1 MRKRIY
7 RISEDKFGDLKP
19 NIDFEVEQINETCFI
34 GEKFNGTLSFKS
46 NNNVKIRGVVY
57 CTNPYIKLEEPLF
70 DSVNVKINYSVDD
83 YNFKVGEELS
93 GDFVVVAVGYEKYIP
108 FTITYCKQPLMTS
121 TGEIKE
127 LKDYADFAQNRF
139 SEAVSLFYSDRFG
152 AFIEGLDK
160 RTRLLYRGFKSAPI
174 SAINVDEFLVSCGFK
189 EKMTFDLEERCDKY
203 YEINE
208 NVKGEIELSRSTWGY
223 IDIEVSCDADFV
235 SIDRTHITNDFFLGS
250 IFTLNY
256 YVHKEKMHA
265 GTNYAKIS
273 FDYRDIHKEI
283 TIMATCLKEGETL
296 ESQSHKTNIAKL
308 KACRLYE
315 DFRLRNITANQ
326 WSTRT
331 LELLD
336 SLENDFSDDNFVLLM
351 KALLYVT
358 NNQKQEALW
367 IIQDLKRTIEDK
379 GSCEWAF
386 LLYIC
391 TLIEREEDY
400 VDRLTE
406 NIEGIFREHP
416 DDVRIFWFL
425 LFLRTEYIK
434 NPASKLRDIAEWIN
448 TGYDS
453 PLLYIEVYSI
463 FLQDPYMIANFDD
476 LNVKVLNWARKKKAL
491 SKKIAIQ
498 MVHVLET
505 EHNFNP
511 MVLPI
516 LSDCYDIYPDPR
528 FLLAIVTYLLKAPTM
543 EYSFIKWFAL
553 AIEENLHISGLF
565 EAYMDALPLYSV
577 DRLPKLLT
585 MFFKYNNELT
595 SEKKA
600 LLYANIVLHKDED
613 PDTYEQYESAIEIFS
628 LEQLRMGKLDD
639 NLAVCYQRL
648 MEMGIFDNEVARLIS
663 ELSFKKK
670 IAVISSDV
678 RRIFLYQDEFKLPT
692 IANINDHRAYFN
704 YIGKDGVIFLE
715 DSKGYLFV
723 DDEAYL
729 LEDIIHPEAYM
740 GNLKSL
746 TSINL
751 PYTLMD
757 FDGDKEIQPDNEK
770 ALEEA
775 ELLLNSNQL
784 SPDYLRKLYPK
795 IINILK
801 LHDREALIEK
811 HFMNDADLKALNAEI
826 IASVLETFIYRS
838 KYEEAFYMIK
848 HTNAT
853 MLKPE
858 IATKLCQFI
867 INQDTSKADDFLILM
882 VASLVE
888 KGYCHGDMIRYLI
901 RFYVGPTKTLMK
913 IFNHA
918 YEKGEDVVEFAERI
932 ITQVLYRDFLPDGIM
947 DIFEAYASRRNNKMI
962 VEAFLTYEAHAYL
975 SKGEDIPELI
985 FSYIY
990 NRYKKAQPVNESMR
1004 VALLKYL
1011 CTNKD
1016 LDDDDLEMLDILLA
1030 DAILRNQYFGFFVN
1044 CNDKLKIKYHLYDK
1058 HFIEF
1063 NSDSRLPVT
1072 IVYSINNGPEIEE
1085 DMIEMYDGL
1094 YVKQFILFYGD
1105 QLEYQIYCD
1114 EISEDPIKSDTFVA
1128 SDELEK
1134 TKGRYALMNDIS
1146 RHNLYGELNELA
1158 TSMKKYQGLQTVT
1171 NNIFSI
1177 L

>member
-1 MRKRIY
+1 LRKRIY

-19 NIDFEVEQINETCFI
+19 NIDFEVEQIDETCFI

-235 SIDRTHITNDFFLGS
+235 SIDRTHITNDLFLGS

-283 TIMATCLKEGETL
+283 SIMATCLKEGETL

-379 GSCEWAF
+379 GSGDWAF

-391 TLIEREEDY
+391 TLIEREESY

-406 NIEGIFREHP
+406 NIEAIYREHP
-416 DDVRIFWFL
+416 DDVHIFWFL
-425 LFLRTEYIK
+425 MFLRKEYIK
-434 NPASKLRDIAEWIN
+434 NPTAKLRDIAKWIED
-448 TGYDS
+448 GKDS
-453 PLLYIEVYSI
+453 PLLYIEAYYI
-463 FLQDPYMIANFDD
+463 FVQDPYLISSFDD
-476 LNVKVLNWARKKKAL
+476 LTVKILNWARKKNAI
-491 SKKIAIQ
+491 SKDIAIQ
-498 MVHVLET
+498 MVHILET
-505 EHNFNP
+505 ERTFNP
-511 MVLPI
+511 KVLPI
-516 LSDCYDIYPDPR
+516 LETCYEIYPDLE
-528 FLLAIVTYLLKAPTM
+528 FLLAIVSYILKANYIEPK
-543 EYSFIKWFAL
+543 FLKWFKL
-553 AIEENLHISGLF
+553 AIDANLHVAGIF
-565 EAYMDALPLYSV
+565 EAYMEAMPNFSV
-577 DRLPKLLT
+577 DKFPQLLT
-585 MFFKYNNELT
+585 MFFKYNNDL
-595 SEKKA
+595 SYEKKA
-600 LLYANIVLHKDED
+600 LLYANIILHRTDD
-613 PDTYEQYESAIEIFS
+613 PDTYKHYESSIETFA
-628 LEQLRMGKLDD
+628 LEQLKRGRLDD

-648 MEMGIFDNEVARLIS
+648 LELGVFDNEVARLMS
-663 ELSFKKK
+663 ELAFKKK
-670 IAVISSDV
+670 IAVINPEV
-678 RRIFLYQDEFKLPT
+678 KRVFLYQEEFKAPT
-692 IANINDHRAYFN
+692 IANVLDHRAYVN
-704 YIGKDGVIFLE
+704 VIGTDGVIFLE
-715 DSKGYLFV
+715 DNDGYLFV

-729 LEDIIHPEAYM
+729 TEDILDTTGYLD
-740 GNLKSL
+740 NLKSL
-746 TSINL
+746 TTKNL
-751 PYTLMD
+751 AYVLTDLQNAKD
-757 FDGDKEIQPDNEK
+757 S
-770 ALEEA
+770 EEVDIDV
-775 ELLLNSNQL
+775 ESVKLLLDSKQL
-784 SPDYLRKLYPK
+784 SVEYLGKLYPQIIK
-795 IINILK
+795 ILRFN
-801 LHDREALIEK
+801 DEEALLEK
-811 HFMNDADLKALNAEI
+811 YFMEDADLKKLD
-826 IASVLETFIYRS
+826 ASVIAAVLEVFIARS
-838 KYEEAFYMIK
+838 KYEEAYYMIK
-848 HTNAT
+848 NTNAT
-853 MLKPE
+853 MLSPE
-858 IATKLCQFI
+858 VAAKLCKFM
-867 INQDTSKADDFLILM
+867 INQAPDKTDDFLILM
-882 VASLVE
+882 AARLV
-888 KGYCHGDMIRYLI
+888 KNGITYGDLIRYLI
-901 RFYVGPTKTLMK
+901 KFFVGPTEMMLT
-913 IFNHA
+913 IYNNA

-932 ITQVLYRDFLPDGIM
+932 LTQVLYRNFLCKDIM
-947 DIFEAYASRRNNKMI
+947 NVFDSYVSRRNNKMI

-975 SKGEDIPELI
+975 AGLEEVPPII

-990 NRYKKAQPVNESMR
+990 NRYKKGLPVNESMR
-1004 VALLKYL
+1004 IALLKFL
-1011 CTNKD
+1011 CTEKESDEEDMN
-1016 LDDDDLEMLDILLA
+1016 MLDILLA
-1030 DAILRNQYFGFFVN
+1030 DAILRNQYFGFFAN
-1044 CNDKLKIKYHLYDK
+1044 CNEKLKIKYHLYDK
-1058 HFIEF
+1058 HFIEI
-1063 NSDSRLPVT
+1063 NCDKRKSVVIT
-1072 IVYSINNGPEIEE
+1072 YSINGNTPVEE

-1105 QLEYQIYCD
+1105 ELKYEIYCD
-1114 EISEDPIKSDTFVA
+1114 EL
-1128 SDELEK
+1128 SDEPLKKDTIVMSEEPDVK
-1134 TKGRYALMNDIS
+1134 NGRFALMNNIS
-1146 RHNLYGELNELA
+1146 RYNMYGETQELA
-1158 TSMKKYQGLQTVT
+1158 AALKTYQGLDTVT
-1171 NNIFSI
+1171 KDLFTII
-1177 L
+1177 

>member
-1 MRKRIY
+1 
-7 RISEDKFGDLKP
+7 
-19 NIDFEVEQINETCFI
+19 
-34 GEKFNGTLSFKS
+34 
-46 NNNVKIRGVVY
+46 
-57 CTNPYIKLEEPLF
+57 
-70 DSVNVKINYSVDD
+70 
-83 YNFKVGEELS
+83 
-93 GDFVVVAVGYEKYIP
+93 
-108 FTITYCKQPLMTS
+108 
-121 TGEIKE
+121 
-127 LKDYADFAQNRF
+127 
-139 SEAVSLFYSDRFG
+139 
-152 AFIEGLDK
+152 
-160 RTRLLYRGFKSAPI
+160 
-174 SAINVDEFLVSCGFK
+174 
-189 EKMTFDLEERCDKY
+189 
-203 YEINE
+203 
-208 NVKGEIELSRSTWGY
+208 
-223 IDIEVSCDADFV
+223 
-235 SIDRTHITNDFFLGS
+235 
-250 IFTLNY
+250 
-256 YVHKEKMHA
+256 
-265 GTNYAKIS
+265 
-273 FDYRDIHKEI
+273 
-283 TIMATCLKEGETL
+283 
-296 ESQSHKTNIAKL
+296 
-308 KACRLYE
+308 
-315 DFRLRNITANQ
+315 
-326 WSTRT
+326 
-331 LELLD
+331 
-336 SLENDFSDDNFVLLM
+336 
-351 KALLYVT
+351 
-358 NNQKQEALW
+358 
-367 IIQDLKRTIEDK
+367 
-379 GSCEWAF
+379 
-386 LLYIC
+386 
-391 TLIEREEDY
+391 
-400 VDRLTE
+400 
-406 NIEGIFREHP
+406 
-416 DDVRIFWFL
+416 
-425 LFLRTEYIK
+425 
-434 NPASKLRDIAEWIN
+434 
-448 TGYDS
+448 
-453 PLLYIEVYSI
+453 
-463 FLQDPYMIANFDD
+463 
-476 LNVKVLNWARKKKAL
+476 
-491 SKKIAIQ
+491 
-498 MVHVLET
+498 
-505 EHNFNP
+505 
-511 MVLPI
+511 
-516 LSDCYDIYPDPR
+516 
-528 FLLAIVTYLLKAPTM
+528 
-543 EYSFIKWFAL
+543 
-553 AIEENLHISGLF
+553 
-565 EAYMDALPLYSV
+565 
-577 DRLPKLLT
+577 
-585 MFFKYNNELT
+585 
-595 SEKKA
+595 
-600 LLYANIVLHKDED
+600 
-613 PDTYEQYESAIEIFS
+613 
-628 LEQLRMGKLDD
+628 
-639 NLAVCYQRL
+639 
-648 MEMGIFDNEVARLIS
+648 
-663 ELSFKKK
+663 
-670 IAVISSDV
+670 
-678 RRIFLYQDEFKLPT
+678 
-692 IANINDHRAYFN
+692 
-704 YIGKDGVIFLE
+704 
-715 DSKGYLFV
+715 
-723 DDEAYL
+723 
-729 LEDIIHPEAYM
+729 
-740 GNLKSL
+740 
-746 TSINL
+746 
-751 PYTLMD
+751 
-757 FDGDKEIQPDNEK
+757 
-770 ALEEA
+770 
-775 ELLLNSNQL
+775 L

-795 IINILK
+795 IINVLK

-918 YEKGEDVVEFAERI
+918 YDKGEDVVEFAERI